1 MSKIAYLWINEWNF
15 HGKIHIEKQGFNF
28 DSEYKFSFI
37 NGTIVSEKKRSPN
50 NIFNIDNKSNIDV
63 IGIVGK
69 NGTCKSSIIKLL
81 SDLFTGNESLFSY
94 KFQRNRIKENI
105 LIVIQ
110 NDNGKYELYYKDKP
124 EEYDTGLIEYKGE
137 VSESS
142 IIWRQRAFNNT
153 DFIYFSNC
161 FETFDMT
168 NNIININKNKS
179 REIYDISTTFLLQ
192 WDSQKSTQDLYSI
205 NNNYMFIHNA
215 MENFRK
221 IKFITNDGNRLF
233 LKEIL
238 NKEIL
243 KKIILYINPV
253 YYEEEI
259 KWTDAYKPY
268 LSYSY
273 IKAKKLLINIDDFI
287 KQKFK
292 IIMDGFVYN
301 LLNVLIFSV
310 IKVLDY
316 YNNKESLCN
325 SIFNKLNDN
334 EEIISYLNI
343 DKDKSIKMLDALGR
357 IYGDDILYLINEDIL
372 NITPQYND
380 GHEFDILI
388 EFVHEFISKI
398 KDKVPIEYKFRKDLE
413 ERLESINNIAGLAM
427 GFRNNYKIKH
437 KKYLY
442 DNERGIDVFLDEE
455 LEELIRLFK
464 EYENIRFIQ
473 DMFRFEL
480 SGFSSGENA
489 LINIFS
495 RLYDLGEGRF
505 DNIKLKNIMH
515 DEQVIENETSLKQN
529 LIIFL
534 DEPELYFHPEW
545 QRNLIYFL
553 IKFFEVNEVY
563 KDKKIQIILTSNAPF
578 LISDLPKENI
588 IFLMEKNEECISEDY
603 DRFEQT
609 FGQNIH
615 TILTKSFFMDNTIG
629 QFANNKIKSIAKELS
644 GDTESISEERK
655 TEIKYIIDIIGEG
668 IIRRKLKE
676 KYRRAFKESKEDYQ
690 LEIIKLQNEKLKL
703 EEILKNDGLGKIQNV
718 MELLD
723 LRIREL
729 QEKFGDKI

>member
-37 NGTIVSEKKRSPN
+37 NGTIMSEKKRSPN
-50 NIFNIDNKSNIDV
+50 NIFYIDNKSNIDV

-81 SDLFTGNESLFSY
+81 CNLFTGNESLYSY

-105 LIVIQ
+105 LIVIR
-110 NDNGKYELYYKDKP
+110 NDNGKYELFYKNKP
-124 EEYDTGLIEYKGE
+124 EEYNTELIEYKGE

-142 IIWRQRAFNNT
+142 IIWKQRAFNNT

-161 FETFDMT
+161 FETIDMT

-205 NNNYMFIHNA
+205 NNNYLFIHNA

-221 IKFITNDGNRLF
+221 IKFITNEGNRLF
-233 LKEIL
+233 LKDIL

-253 YYEEEI
+253 YYEEEV
-259 KWTDAYKPY
+259 KWTDSYKPY
-268 LSYSY
+268 LTYSY

-287 KQKFK
+287 KQNFK
-292 IIMDGFVYN
+292 IVMDGFVYN

-325 SIFNKLNDN
+325 PIFNKLNDN
-334 EEIISYLNI
+334 EDIISYLNI
-343 DKDKSIKMLDALGR
+343 DKDKSIKMLDALRR
-357 IYGDDILYLINEDIL
+357 IYGEDILYLINEDIL
-372 NITPQYND
+372 NITLQYND
-380 GHEFDILI
+380 GNEFDILI
-388 EFVHEFISKI
+388 EFIHEFISRI
-398 KDKVPIEYKFRKDLE
+398 KDKVPIKYKFRKDLE
-413 ERLESINNIAGLAM
+413 ERLESINNIARLAI

-455 LEELIRLFK
+455 LEELIKLFK

-505 DNIKLKNIMH
+505 DNIKLKNINH
-515 DEQVIENETSLKQN
+515 DEQVIENETSLEQN

-545 QRNLIYFL
+545 QRNLIYIL
-553 IKFFEVNEVY
+553 IKFFEINEVY

-615 TILTKSFFMDNTIG
+615 TLLTKSFFMDNTIG

-644 GDTESISEERK
+644 GDTENISEERK
-655 TEIKYIIDIIGEG
+655 TEIKYIIDSIGEY

-676 KYRRAFKESKEDYQ
+676 KYRRAFKESKDDYQ
-690 LEIIKLQNEKLKL
+690 LEIIKLQNEKLRL
-703 EEILKNDGLGKIQNV
+703 EKILKNDGLDKIQNV
-718 MELLD
+718 MELLE

-729 QEKFGDKI
+729 KEKSGDTI

>member
-15 HGKIHIEKQGFNF
+15 HGKMHIEKQGFNF

-37 NGTIVSEKKRSPN
+37 NGTIMSEKKCSPN
-50 NIFNIDNKSNIDV
+50 NIFYIDNKSDIDI

-81 SDLFTGNESLFSY
+81 CNLFTGNESLYSY

-105 LIVIQ
+105 LIVIR
-110 NDNGKYELYYKDKP
+110 NDNGKYELYYKNKP
-124 EEYDTGLIEYKGE
+124 EEYNTELIEYKGE

-142 IIWRQRAFNNT
+142 IIWKQRAFNNT

-161 FETFDMT
+161 FETIDMT

-205 NNNYMFIHNA
+205 NNNYLFIHNV

-221 IKFITNDGNRLF
+221 IKFITNEGNRLF
-233 LKEIL
+233 LKDIL

-253 YYEEEI
+253 YYEEEV

-268 LSYSY
+268 LTYSY

-287 KQKFK
+287 KQNFK
-292 IIMDGFVYN
+292 IVMDGFVYN

-325 SIFNKLNDN
+325 QIFNKLNDN

-343 DKDKSIKMLDALGR
+343 DKDKSIKMLDALRR

-372 NITPQYND
+372 NITLQYND

-388 EFVHEFISKI
+388 EFIHEFISRI
-398 KDKVPIEYKFRKDLE
+398 KNKVPIKYKFRKDLE
-413 ERLESINNIAGLAM
+413 ERLESINNIADLAI

-455 LEELIRLFK
+455 LEELIKLFK

-505 DNIKLKNIMH
+505 DNIKLKNIKH
-515 DEQVIENETSLKQN
+515 DEQVIENETSLEQN

-545 QRNLIYFL
+545 QRNLIYIL

-615 TILTKSFFMDNTIG
+615 TLLTKSFFMDNTIG

-644 GDTESISEERK
+644 GDTEKISEERK
-655 TEIKYIIDIIGEG
+655 TEIKYIIDSIGEC

-676 KYRRAFKESKEDYQ
+676 KYRRAFKESKDDYQ
-690 LEIIKLQNEKLKL
+690 LEMIKLQNEKLRL
-703 EEILKNDGLGKIQNV
+703 EEILRNDGLDKIQNV
-718 MELLD
+718 MELLE

-729 QEKFGDKI
+729 KEKYGDKI